1 MDVHVFTD
9 WLAFAT
15 ADWCFRL
22 HGWYIM
28 PPLLGVYDFTVN
40 LLPSPPTGAHAY
52 TVGWSHRR

>member
-28 PPLLGVYDFTVN
+28 PPLLGVYVFADRPPRPLPTDVTACTAG
-40 LLPSPPTGAHAY
+40 LL
-52 TVGWSHRR
+52 